1 MAKDHTGLSNLVDT
15 HLKKNGSETD
25 LFPNSHAP
33 NLLELRP
40 IPGKRREV
48 REENLELNEFK
59 TEIPGFIL
67 NGLRFLLLQ
76 SGNMR
81 APKN

>member
-15 HLKKNGSETD
+15 HLKKNGSEPD

-33 NLLELRP
+33 NLLKLRP